1 MDRDQVLQKVS
12 ASIAEVMDL
21 DADTIDE
28 TTSFKAIEADSLD
41 RIEIITDLE
50 DQLGIVVDDDDL
62 DEIETVGDAVDAIM
76 RML

>member
-1 MDRDQVLQKVS
+1 MDRDQVLQKVAS
-12 ASIAEVMDL
+12 AIAEVMDL
-21 DADTIDE
+21 DVESIDE
-28 TTSFKAIEADSLD
+28 DTTFKSIEADSLD

-50 DQLGIVVDDDDL
+50 DQLEIVVDDDDL